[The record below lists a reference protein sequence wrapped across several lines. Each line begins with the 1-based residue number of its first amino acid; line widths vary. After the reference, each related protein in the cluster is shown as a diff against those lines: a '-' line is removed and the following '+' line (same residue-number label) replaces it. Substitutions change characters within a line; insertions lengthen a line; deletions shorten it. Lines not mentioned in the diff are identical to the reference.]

1 MNMPFGKHKGQDM
14 ENVPASYL
22 LWLFEQDW
30 ISQWPDVK
38 GYIDKNT
45 AGIKKQIEDGNGN
58 I

>member
-22 LWLFEQDW
+22 LWLSEQDW

-38 GYIDKNT
+38 GYIDKNM